1 VGEYL
6 LGATLGEGTF
16 GKVKH
21 AIHSVTKKEVAIK
34 ILDKEKI
41 QQQNMVGFDEIGNV
55 LSFERTLL
63 TVFLHTFRR
72 HKLNVKSPS

>member
-1 VGEYL
+1 MTMMRNRNKKDSYKVKQKSVGDYL

-21 AIHSVTKKEVAIK
+21 AIHGVTKKEVAIK

-41 QQQNMVGFDEIGNV
+41 QQQNMVGLDEIG
-55 LSFERTLL
+55 
-63 TVFLHTFRR
+63 
-72 HKLNVKSPS
+72 